1 MKQSA
6 ILFNLKRPLAILMLC
21 LFQTALLAQDTTSS
35 SSSTKTTTT
44 TTTTTWYTQPWV
56 WVLGGAIFILI
67 LFALM
72 RGNRSSTTEKTTVI
86 RDKEV

>member
-6 ILFNLKRPLAILMLC
+6 ILFNLKRFLGIIMLC
-21 LFQTALLAQDTTSS
+21 LFQTALLAQDSTSS
-35 SSSTKTTTT
+35 STSKTTTTT

-72 RGNRSSTTEKTTVI
+72 RGNTSSTTEKTTVV
-86 RDKEV
+86 RDREV

>member
-6 ILFNLKRPLAILMLC
+6 ILFSLNRFLGMVMLC
-21 LFQTALLAQDTTSS
+21 LFQTVLLAQDSTGSS
-35 SSSTKTTTT
+35 SSKTTTTT

-72 RGNRSSTTEKTTVI
+72 RGNSSSTAEKTTVI
-86 RDKEV
+86 RDREV